1 MSTLIFYIKFTLF
14 IDVFLSFSLQPH
26 SEAEMWCHAGRR
38 DYQSTTSAVMTALT
52 LPMILLCTSV
62 CSDPAL
68 TSLLATWGVITA
80 AVCRPGPIIL
90 QGQIPPA
97 APRAPSIPLG
107 RFQTDV
113 GPHSWMQTSL
123 WSASSWTSGPCW
135 AETLQAACWINRTM
149 TLTGGLGGSARSSQ
163 WLQTNTWSSWKKKP
177 EGEMIFKNI

>member
-97 APRAPSIPLG
+97 APEHPASRWAASRQMLDLTAGCRRAFDQHRHEHLDPAGLKHCRLP
-107 RFQTDV
+107 V
-113 GPHSWMQTSL
+113 
-123 WSASSWTSGPCW
+123 
-135 AETLQAACWINRTM
+135 E
-149 TLTGGLGGSARSSQ
+149 LTEQ
-163 WLQTNTWSSWKKKP
+163 WLWLEVWEDQRGHHSDYKQIHGPPEKKP